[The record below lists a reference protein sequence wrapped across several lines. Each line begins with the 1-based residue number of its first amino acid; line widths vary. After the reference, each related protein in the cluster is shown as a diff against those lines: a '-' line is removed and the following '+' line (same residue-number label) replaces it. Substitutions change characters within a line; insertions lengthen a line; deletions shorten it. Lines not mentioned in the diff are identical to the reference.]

1 MARVSMLGRYQ
12 SVKLSMIRKLPRSNR
27 RRRWLIL
34 GTVPEVH
41 ADVHGF
47 LEHSEIEKDK
57 IARVKVKI
65 RECVPESE
73 IEN

>member
-1 MARVSMLGRYQ
+1 M
-12 SVKLSMIRKLPRSNR
+12 
-27 RRRWLIL
+27 IL
-34 GTVPEVH
+34 GKVPEVH

-57 IARVKVKI
+57 SARVKT
-65 RECVPESE
+65 RECVPGSE

>member
-1 MARVSMLGRYQ
+1 MAKVSLLGRYQ

-27 RRRWLIL
+27 RRRSLIL
-34 GTVPEVH
+34 GKVPEVH

-57 IARVKVKI
+57 IALIKI
-65 RECVPESE
+65 RKCVPESE